1 MPKFSN
7 WRNDLREVMDSDTPE
22 QNVKE
27 IKDKKGIHNKVII
40 NPKIS
45 ESIEKMG
52 GELVDMRQ
60 IDEQG
65 GLIDTVKS
73 FVGLAKNPKMRVK
86 TQGSPMG
93 QAVTGLQKRAA
104 ANAAAMQ
111 SLNQETELEGEQLD
125 ELVGGAGTL
134 VRQGVKIGGKKGGRA
149 VQAGQKKAIQGGR
162 AVQQKVKQGNPNKMV
177 GDGKGEKVGAV
188 VGGVGGALAGGI
200 LDGPLPV
207 GDIVGGIAGSK
218 VGGKIG
224 RQFDKMGVKKEEFKT
239 LDTLDDIN
247 EFIKFT
253 DAKKRREA
261 LGPQDHTKW
270 KVPLVDLGMS
280 KDVDITKQGPGAVVK
295 QLAKDKGA
303 AALSAVGKVALPVAA
318 GLAVKAAADKVMGH
332 GKKKE
337 QNVSETSNP
346 LEKAWNKFVPPPS
359 QSANP
364 NVRSGKLK
372 PGKLEGGALKT
383 LNKGAAAVNAPIKA
397 TSGAVKQVGSAA
409 KSINAIPGQITK
421 GVEGVKGAI
430 SAAGKGVGGDIVKAG
445 LGGAA
450 ILGAAHLAGKA
461 LSKKEEPKKEKENVD
476 ESQSLDEVKVTKFDP
491 KEDKKKKIQQM
502 LDRQL
507 EWEKKKGKV
516 AAGHA
521 TEEVVHE
528 GKCDDCTCEGC
539 GPDGVGH
546 QNPCVE
552 CGGHHKEEKVSEAKV
567 DTGKSADE
575 KATARNQRN
584 NPQKGDKGFGKF
596 ATSVFITRKLGE
608 PLATGKDSAASR
620 KRREAHAAK
629 RGVKKEGYQHNPEK
643 GEEEERK
650 AEKARKESG
659 RMPPRGDKRRE
670 DFEKWYAAN
679 VKEEVISEKDLSA
692 KERRALPNKDFALP
706 GKGEGPQGK
715 QAGSY
720 PIPDEKH
727 ARSAL
732 SLVSQHGTPEEKAK
746 VRAKVKK
753 KFPGIQVNEADDKA
767 FKNVVGMLQKKY
779 GKDSVIT
786 KDSPKPKAQS
796 KAKPKPQKP
805 LSDKEKA
812 QREVDAR
819 YGRTAW
825 NKKGSLGT

>member
-1 MPKFSN
+1 MPSFSN
-7 WRNDLREVMDSDTPE
+7 WRDDLREVVDSDTPE

-27 IKDKKGIHNKVII
+27 IKDKKGIKNKVII
-40 NPKIS
+40 NPTIP
-45 ESIEKMG
+45 ESLQEIG
-52 GELVDMRQ
+52 GELIDIRE
-60 IDEQG
+60 IDESTAAIA
-65 GLIDTVKS
+65 LIPQELAIQKKKS
-73 FVGLAKNPKMRVK
+73 
-86 TQGSPMG
+86 
-93 QAVTGLQKRAA
+93 
-104 ANAAAMQ
+104 
-111 SLNQETELEGEQLD
+111 QLD
-125 ELVGGAGTL
+125 IRL
-134 VRQGVKIGGKKGGRA
+134 
-149 VQAGQKKAIQGGR
+149 
-162 AVQQKVKQGNPNKMV
+162 
-177 GDGKGEKVGAV
+177 
-188 VGGVGGALAGGI
+188 
-200 LDGPLPV
+200 
-207 GDIVGGIAGSK
+207 
-218 VGGKIG
+218 
-224 RQFDKMGVKKEEFKT
+224 
-239 LDTLDDIN
+239 
-247 EFIKFT
+247 
-253 DAKKRREA
+253 AKKRQQSMNRI
-261 LGPQDHTKW
+261 K
-270 KVPLVDLGMS
+270 
-280 KDVDITKQGPGAVVK
+280 KDAVDIEKQDDLHQK
-295 QLAKDKGA
+295 QDKADAKLAQ
-303 AALSAVGKVALPVAA
+303 
-318 GLAVKAAADKVMGH
+318 
-332 GKKKE
+332 E
-337 QNVSETSNP
+337 ET
-346 LEKAWNKFVPPPS
+346 L
-359 QSANP
+359 
-364 NVRSGKLK
+364 
-372 PGKLEGGALKT
+372 T
-383 LNKGAAAVNAPIKA
+383 
-397 TSGAVKQVGSAA
+397 
-409 KSINAIPGQITK
+409 
-421 GVEGVKGAI
+421 
-430 SAAGKGVGGDIVKAG
+430 
-445 LGGAA
+445 
-450 ILGAAHLAGKA
+450 
-461 LSKKEEPKKEKENVD
+461 
-476 ESQSLDEVKVTKFDP
+476 EVKVSRISPSDS

-502 LDRQL
+502 LDRQR
-507 EWEKKKGKV
+507 EWEKKQGKV
-516 AAGHA
+516 PAGHA

-650 AEKARKESG
+650 AENARKESG

-819 YGRTAW
+819 YGRTPW

>member
-65 GLIDTVKS
+65 
-73 FVGLAKNPKMRVK
+73 
-86 TQGSPMG
+86 
-93 QAVTGLQKRAA
+93 
-104 ANAAAMQ
+104 
-111 SLNQETELEGEQLD
+111 EQLD

-177 GDGKGEKVGAV
+177 GDGKNEKR
-188 VGGVGGALAGGI
+188 GALAGGI
-200 LDGPLPV
+200 ALGAGLGLLDGPLPA
-207 GDIVGGIAGSK
+207 GEIIGGIAGSK
-218 VGGKIG
+218 IGGKIG
-224 RQFDKMGVKKEEFKT
+224 RQFDKRAVAKEVSKEEFKT

-253 DAKKRREA
+253 DAKKRRGALGLGASYQPKGESLSEFKWDPEGARKAREA
-261 LGPQDHTKW
+261 LPKKDHTIW
-270 KVPLVDLGMS
+270 KPGVDLGLS
-280 KDVDITKQGPGAVVK
+280 KDVDLTKDGPGAVVK

-346 LEKAWNKFVPPPS
+346 LEKAWNKFVPPRES
-359 QSANP
+359 SNNP
-364 NVRSGKLK
+364 NVRSGLRQ
-372 PGKLEGGALKT
+372 PGKLEAGALKNM
-383 LNKGAAAVNAPIKA
+383 NKGAAAVNAPIKA
-397 TSGAVKQVGSAA
+397 TSGVVKQVGSAA
-409 KSINAIPGQITK
+409 SAIPGQIEK

-430 SAAGKGVGGDIVKAG
+430 AAAGKGVGGDIVKAG

-567 DTGKSADE
+567 DAGKTPHQKEVD
-575 KATARNQRN
+575 RNQRN
-584 NPQKGDKGFGKF
+584 TPPGANTKF
-596 ATSVFITRKLGE
+596 DTSVFITRKSGE
-608 PLATGKDSAASR
+608 SPTSARGR

-629 RGVKKEGYQHNPEK
+629 RGVKQEGYQRNPEK
-643 GEEEERK
+643 GEAEERK
-650 AEKARKESG
+650 AERDRKASG

-786 KDSPKPKAQS
+786 KDSPKPKPQP

-805 LSDKEKA
+805 LSSKEKA
-812 QREVDAR
+812 QREVDAQ